1 MEAYKPCSST
11 ETKISVDL
19 SKPVLMNTEYII
31 NQDHIVSICRKLPQ
45 NWPTPNY
52 FNKHIQ
58 ITRHQKQIGTK
69 SGEVSIKAS
78 IIFFSISC
86 SSIHAQVFRRK
97 SLFFSSLFSSPS
109 QPCTDSPSLH
119 GWHSSFSI
127 PRGGSLSL
135 SNVCL
140 WISSYWNNP
149 QVGQSMVIQI
159 TASFWE
165 APDAGTCRHWRRII
179 VPSLFAEQLLLY
191 YRGSNTPIDKSDLW
205 LHLFTQS
212 LPGELWHCPSSASPR
227 RQFENSLHFDET
239 GSR

>member
-1 MEAYKPCSST
+1 M
-11 ETKISVDL
+11 
-19 SKPVLMNTEYII
+19 
-31 NQDHIVSICRKLPQ
+31 QD
-45 NWPTPNY
+45 
-52 FNKHIQ
+52 
-58 ITRHQKQIGTK
+58 IGIRSLGREDPLEEEMATH
-69 SGEVSIKAS
+69 
-78 IIFFSISC
+78 
-86 SSIHAQVFRRK
+86 SSIFAWRIPRTEEPGVPQSMVSQRVRFDWASTHQGILQCLMK
-97 SLFFSSLFSSPS
+97 CCLGSLEQPCQSPRLLFLCPIAAPSLFSSPS

-191 YRGSNTPIDKSDLW
+191 YRGSNTPLDKSDLW

-239 GSR
+239 GSS